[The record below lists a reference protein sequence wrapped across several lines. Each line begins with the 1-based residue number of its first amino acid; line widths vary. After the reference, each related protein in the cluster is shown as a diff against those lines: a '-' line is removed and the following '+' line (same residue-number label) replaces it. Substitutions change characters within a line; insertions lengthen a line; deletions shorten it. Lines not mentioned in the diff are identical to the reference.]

1 MTTDPLS
8 DPVQESAA
16 EARGPA
22 TDPVSRPGEEPTVE
36 DLRLASDALRARALA
51 ELEQWEDH
59 ELADFIA
66 RAPEARQTY
75 LTGAG
80 MPVKRVYGPQDLPE
94 SYDEIGLPG
103 KFPYTRGP
111 YPTMYRGRK
120 WTMRQIAG
128 FGQAEET
135 NKRFQYL
142 IAQGQTGLSVDFDMP
157 TLMGLDSDDEM
168 SLGEVGREGVAI
180 DVLPDMAAL
189 FDGIDLE
196 NISVSMTINPSA
208 WILLAMYVAVAE
220 DRGMDLDK
228 LSGTIQNDILK
239 EYVAQKEWV
248 FPVRPSMRIVR
259 DCIAYG
265 AEHMARYNPVNIS
278 GYHISEAGG
287 NALQE
292 VAFTMAITKAYV
304 EDVVAAGYDVDSFA
318 SRLSFFFVSQAD
330 LFEEAAKFRA
340 VRRYYAKMMKEH
352 FGAKKANSMRLRF
365 HAQTAAATLTKPQPM
380 VNIVR
385 TALQALSAVLGGA
398 QSIHTNGLDEAYTIP
413 SEMAMKMALRT
424 QQIIA
429 DETNVP
435 NVIDPLGGSYYVE
448 ALTDEIEKGIQ
459 EYMDKVEAMGGVVPA
474 IEQGFFQRE
483 ISDTA
488 YDYAKRKASGDRPVI
503 GVNKYVDSGEDQKIE
518 VHKLDPESEARQIL
532 RLKQTRENRDP
543 GRARAALDALLE
555 VARDDDANLL
565 PATIEAVRAHL
576 SMGEITGAL
585 REVFGSYQETPVF

>member
-1 MTTDPLS
+1 MTTEYTETHATPEELRLVTDALFS
-8 DPVQESAA
+8 RA
-16 EARGPA
+16 EA
-22 TDPVSRPGEEPTVE
+22 DLEE
-36 DLRLASDALRARALA
+36 
-51 ELEQWEDH
+51 WENN
-59 ELADFIA
+59 ELADFVK
-66 RAPEARQTY
+66 RAPESQENY
-75 LTGAG
+75 LSGAG

-94 SYDEIGLPG
+94 NWGEIGLPG
-103 KFPYTRGP
+103 QYPYTRGP

-208 WILLAMYVAVAE
+208 WILLAMYIAVAE
-220 DRGMDLDK
+220 DRGMDLNK

-239 EYVAQKEWV
+239 EYVAQKEWI

-265 AEHMARYNPVNIS
+265 SQHLARYNPVNIS

-287 NALQE
+287 SAVQE

-304 EDVVAAGYDVDSFA
+304 EDVVAAGIDVDDFA

-330 LFEEAAKFRA
+330 MFEEVAKFRA

-352 FGAKKANSMRLRF
+352 FGAKKPNSMRLRF

-385 TALQALSAVLGGA
+385 TAIQALSAVLGGA

-413 SEMAMKMALRT
+413 SEMAMKLALRT

-429 DETNVP
+429 DETNIP

-448 ALTDEIEKGIQ
+448 ALTNQIEDGIQ
-459 EYMDKVEAMGGVVPA
+459 AYMDKVEAIGGVVAA
-474 IEQGFFQRE
+474 IEQGFFQKE

-488 YDYAKRKASGDRPVI
+488 YDYARRKASGDRPVI
-503 GVNKYVDSGEDQKIE
+503 GVNKYVDEQEDQKIE
-518 VHKLDPESEARQIL
+518 VHKLDPESEARQIT
-532 RLKQTRENRDP
+532 RLKQVRADRDP
-543 GRARAALDALLE
+543 ERARAAMNTLLTA
-555 VARDDDANLL
+555 ARDEAVNLM

-585 REVFGSYQETPVF
+585 RDVFGSYQETPVF